1 MESTTQP
8 KGLAIPTAF
17 VIGVFVVAG
26 TLFHVWLHQRVHGVY
41 SVTQIGLA
49 FFLVVNVLIAWW
61 EIALMIRQDQIHAE
75 YESIKE
81 TYRGREM
88 TRVAEV
94 FVRPI
99 PLIRV
104 LSLRQWTTIWSTY
117 SLFDPGYSDRR
128 SFGYNIDVGNGFTT
142 LVPALLFAFGMTF
155 ELMPARV
162 LGIIGIIIFW
172 QMFYGTAVYF
182 FQFFNNGRHKGHSVR
197 DVLLFVGLSNLLW
210 LVFPL
215 WGLCASVRLILDGSY
230 GVFL

>member
-1 MESTTQP
+1 MDSTTQP
-8 KGLAIPTAF
+8 KGLAIPTAIVIGFF
-17 VIGVFVVAG
+17 VIAG
-26 TLFHVWLHQRVHGVY
+26 TLFHTWLHQRVHGIY
-41 SVTQIGLA
+41 SATQIGLA

-61 EIALMIRQDQIHAE
+61 EIGLMICQDQIRAE
-75 YESIKE
+75 YETIRE
-81 TYRGREM
+81 PYRGREM

-94 FVRPI
+94 FARPI

-104 LSLRQWTTIWSTY
+104 LSFGQWTGIWSTY

-142 LVPALLFAFGMTF
+142 LIPALLFAFGMTF

-215 WGLCASVRLILDGSY
+215 WGLRTSVRLILDGSY